1 MSKSSKTIKKQKRA
15 FPFEHL
21 FIFIY
26 LSLFSLVFPLYF
38 VYPNPGYRTIQLFT
52 SISIMSAI
60 ALGFIFFKIE
70 NFSYFFN
77 RNRLLATAIS
87 VIFVISM
94 IHFFIGTGWDFD
106 DLSFSLIWITI
117 PIFVYLYYKSMS
129 RLFSYFILFLW
140 VFDLLQSHFQTG
152 EVVGII
158 GNRNWHATFLLAA
171 LIISIELFFRF
182 IKSITVNKKAI
193 KQSLQILVGII
204 FTLLTVYTFYIIY
217 LCDSRAA
224 WLGLVVI
231 IFIFLLTHLGT
242 YFLKISPKN
251 KIISISTVAVLII
264 IGLFLTFQNKFI
276 YDNVSK
282 GQIQIVESLR
292 SDVRGPLWSGCIDM
306 IEAMPYIGSGTAS
319 FESEFAKY
327 RPIEYF
333 LTPLHAVRS
342 NHPHNSLLYIG
353 ASYGIPGLIA
363 WVILWIIPLLI
374 GFFRYKMLSFFEKVI
389 LYAYLLLLFHSMLDL
404 IFFEWPTIIIGGMLI
419 GFLWYS
425 YCKPT
430 TNETEKILLTTPLKI
445 FFFIVGIIIFL
456 LSSLSIYKTTMST
469 YYFRKATIATDFKRE
484 DIALELYN
492 KGLEYFKDPKY
503 IYKAGINSL
512 LKQNNPLLALH
523 YFKMYQQTPLESY
536 AHSNAF
542 TAVCLLK
549 LNKEKEAL
557 PYLYN
562 ETINYPMLTSSWLR
576 LAQLQQK
583 LGLTLDAEKSI
594 ENMKETMQLKG
605 LSEKS
610 LPYLS
615 QNPEFDSYPAR
626 IPKNIL
632 DKIKLEPNK

>member
-1 MSKSSKTIKKQKRA
+1 MSKSSKTIKKQRRI
-15 FPFEHL
+15 FPFEHI

-38 VYPNPGYRTIQLFT
+38 TYPNPGYRTIQLFT

-60 ALGFIFFKIE
+60 ALGFCFFKIE
-70 NFSYFFN
+70 NFSSFFKKN
-77 RNRLLATAIS
+77 ILSAAGIS
-87 VIFVISM
+87 IIFIISI
-94 IHFFIGTGWDFD
+94 IHFFIGTGWTFE

-117 PIFVYLYYKSMS
+117 PIFAYLYYKSMS
-129 RLFSYFILFLW
+129 RLFSYFMLFLW

-171 LIISIELFFRF
+171 LIISSELFYRF
-182 IKSITVNKKAI
+182 IKSITVNKKSFRY
-193 KQSLQILVGII
+193 SLQILLGIV
-204 FTLLTVYTFYIIY
+204 FALLTIYTFYIIY

-224 WLGLVVI
+224 WLGFSVL

-242 YFLKISPKN
+242 YFLKLSSKN
-251 KIISISTVAVLII
+251 KIISVSAVVLLIL
-264 IGLFLTFQNKFI
+264 IGLLFTFQNKFI
-276 YDNVSK
+276 YDKTSK
-282 GQIQIVESLR
+282 GQIQIAESLR
-292 SDVRGPLWSGCIDM
+292 SDVRGPLWSGCVDM

-342 NHPHNSLLYIG
+342 NHPHSSLLYIG
-353 ASYGIPGLIA
+353 ASYGVPGLIA
-363 WVILWIIPLLI
+363 WIILWIVPLLI
-374 GFFRYKMLSFFEKVI
+374 GFFKYKMLSFFEKVI

-404 IFFEWPTIIIGGMLI
+404 IFFEWPTIIMAAILI
-419 GFLWYS
+419 GFLWNSCY
-425 YCKPT
+425 KPKV
-430 TNETEKILLTTPLKI
+430 NDEKTALLTTPLK
-445 FFFIVGIIIFL
+445 FFFPIVGIVVFL
-456 LSSLSIYKTTMST
+456 LSSLSIYETTMST
-469 YYFRKATIATDFKRE
+469 YYFRKATIATDFKRD
-484 DIALELYN
+484 DIALEFYN
-492 KGLEYFKDPKY
+492 KGLMYSKDPKY

-512 LKQNNPLLALH
+512 LQQKNPLLALH
-523 YFKMYQQTPLESY
+523 YFKMYQETPLESY

-542 TAVCLLK
+542 TAVCLIK

-583 LGLTLDAEKSI
+583 LGLTTEAEKSV

-615 QNPEFDSYPAR
+615 QNPTFDSYPAR
-626 IPKNIL
+626 IPKDIL